1 MGTVPSCW
9 DLPDDNQGKYTENV
23 KSTEAEGLLS
33 LETSPTQA
41 WDHSGICGTE
51 ADG

>member
-9 DLPDDNQGKYTENV
+9 DLPDDYRGKYVENV
-23 KSTEAEGLLS
+23 ESSEAEDLLS
-33 LETSPTQA
+33 SEISPTQR
-41 WDHSGICGTE
+41 WDRSGICGTE